1 MAKPIEVQ
9 FMMWTRGIHET
20 IIRWELRFPYVKVHF
35 WQGHTVEHAQICL
48 WSIYSDLAACS
59 LPAITAVT
67 HTRLM
72 ALFLGLPGWAS
83 TWKVKPIWTL
93 LNQETVSGSGISWDV
108 CKSAPHT
115 RQITMPAPHRSV
127 FYRPDALPAAQT
139 TVSKHWRQ
147 HYCSNL

>member
-1 MAKPIEVQ
+1 MNPAEMAEPIEVQ

-67 HTRLM
+67 HTH
-72 ALFLGLPGWAS
+72 
-83 TWKVKPIWTL
+83 TH
-93 LNQETVSGSGISWDV
+93 TVNGPFSGT
-108 CKSAPHT
+108 A
-115 RQITMPAPHRSV
+115 R
-127 FYRPDALPAAQT
+127 
-139 TVSKHWRQ
+139 VSQYLKGKT
-147 HYCSNL
+147 NLDFTESRDSE